1 MKSVVKSVQ
10 LIDNVVIV
18 VTKSNVVKSYT
29 LKSKQVAVKFVNDLM
44 SWQLVIQ
51 TSRRIQVNVIY

>member
-44 SWQLVIQ
+44 S
-51 TSRRIQVNVIY
+51 